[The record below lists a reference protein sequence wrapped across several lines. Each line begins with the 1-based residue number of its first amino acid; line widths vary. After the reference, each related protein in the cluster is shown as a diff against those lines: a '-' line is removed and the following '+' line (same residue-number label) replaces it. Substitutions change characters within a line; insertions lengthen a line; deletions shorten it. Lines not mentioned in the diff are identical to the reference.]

1 MNDSRYI
8 NTFQNTLVKGVV
20 NPLRRDNLFTNIH
33 FNTKYRDNYYASNPS
48 DYQVTLPQPID
59 NVVSLKLTSLVIPKT
74 WYLFSETLGNNKFYV
89 TIKESYDSV
98 DEKTICVEIPDGNYT
113 AEELELFLNNA
124 YFKDASVGVDTITE
138 LEFKI
143 SKHDCK
149 TSLSLRDD
157 LPEESEYHFN
167 VIFSVDD
174 SRPIVYNAGW
184 ILGFRHGSYTNCKD
198 ELISEALF
206 DNQLH
211 RYIYFCL
218 DDFNKNVSENNIVF
232 FENSAMSDD
241 VMAKV
246 YLQNESFKYVVDNS
260 TDDCCNHVKTRRYF
274 GPINLKKMR
283 IKLLDQYG
291 RLVQLNNM
299 DYSFTLEVEQKYKD

>member
-48 DYQVTLPQPID
+48 DYHLTLPQPID

-89 TIKESYDSV
+89 TLKKSHDSV
-98 DEKTICVEIPDGNYT
+98 DGKMICVEIPDGNYT
-113 AEELELFLNNA
+113 AEELELFLNKS
-124 YFKDASVGVDTITE
+124 YFKDAVDGEEDDTITE
-138 LEFKI
+138 LEFNI
-143 SKHDCK
+143 TKHDCK
-149 TSLSLRDD
+149 TSFSLSGKGEFYFD
-157 LPEESEYHFN
+157 LD
-167 VIFSVDD
+167 FSVDD

-184 ILGFRHGSYTNCKD
+184 ILGFRHGSYVNCKE

-274 GPINLKKMR
+274 GPINLKKMK